1 MKVLKNLPKSTKN
14 VLKII
19 MFPVVFLWITISV
32 IILKIGDGI
41 HWLGDAMTGFRAG
54 EMDF

>member
-1 MKVLKNLPKSTKN
+1 MKVLKNLPKPIKN

-19 MFPVVFLWITISV
+19 MFPFVFLWIAISV
-32 IILKIGDGI
+32 AILKIGDGI

-54 EMDF
+54 KMDF